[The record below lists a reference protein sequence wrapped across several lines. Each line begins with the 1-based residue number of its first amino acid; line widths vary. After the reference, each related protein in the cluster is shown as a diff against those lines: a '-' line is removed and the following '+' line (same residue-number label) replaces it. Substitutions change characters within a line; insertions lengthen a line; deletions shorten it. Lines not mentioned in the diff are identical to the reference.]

1 MHHLPGRWHNSAGGR
16 PCSGFKGNH
25 TKPRKGIGMMATP
38 DLPAPSEADYR
49 RRPRRRGE
57 ELYAAIF
64 EATLAELAEVGYARL
79 TMERVAARAHA
90 SKMSLYKRWPSR
102 RELVIAA
109 LRHRDRTPEA
119 PPDTGNLRDDVLAFL
134 RRMARQLDGMLGE
147 AARGLMTETLIDPGT
162 TAAARAGAFAVRD
175 SAIRGILDR
184 AAARGEI
191 RADAITPQ
199 LVSLAPALLDHHFL
213 LHGAPI
219 PDDIIVGIVDNI
231 LLPLLT
237 TAS

>member
-1 MHHLPGRWHNSAGGR
+1 MTSLPE
-16 PCSGFKGNH
+16 PP
-25 TKPRKGIGMMATP
+25 T
-38 DLPAPSEADYR
+38 PSEGDYR

-64 EATLAELAEVGYARL
+64 DATLAELADVGYARL
-79 TMERVAARAHA
+79 TMERVAARARA

-109 LRHRDRTPEA
+109 LRHRDRTPEP
-119 PPDTGNLRDDVLAFL
+119 PPDTGNLRDDLLAFL
-134 RRMARQLDGMLGE
+134 RRMAKQLEGMLGE
-147 AARGLMTETLIDPGT
+147 AARGLMTETLIDPDT
-162 TAAARAGAFAVRD
+162 TAAARAEAFAVRD
-175 SAIRGILDR
+175 SAIRDILDR
-184 AAARGEI
+184 ATARGEI
-191 RADAITPQ
+191 RAEAITPQ

-219 PDDIIVGIVDNI
+219 PDDTVVGIVDNI

-237 TAS
+237 TAAT

>member
-1 MHHLPGRWHNSAGGR
+1 M
-16 PCSGFKGNH
+16 
-25 TKPRKGIGMMATP
+25 TATP
-38 DLPAPSEADYR
+38 DPSAPSEGDHR

-64 EATLAELAEVGYARL
+64 EATLAELAEVGYSRL

-109 LRHRDRTPEA
+109 LRHRDRTPES
-119 PPDTGNLRDDVLAFL
+119 PPDTGNLRDDMLAFL
-134 RRMARQLDGMLGE
+134 RRMAKQLEGMLGE
-147 AARGLMTETLIDPGT
+147 AARGLMTETLKDPDAT
-162 TAAARAGAFAVRD
+162 TAARAEAFAVRD
-175 SAIRGILDR
+175 SAVRDILDR

-191 RADAITPQ
+191 RAEAIAPQ
-199 LVSLAPALLDHHFL
+199 LVSLAPELVDHHFL

-219 PDDIIVGIVDNI
+219 PDDIVVGIVDNI

-237 TAS
+237 TAT